1 MRIVKRHLPRVKV
14 PEWPSWRKIPQDAPR
29 TPTQTE
35 TLLGQPLPSSPC
47 CENLNGPTTE
57 HNMGSTPGNWA
68 GGLHFIF
75 HALSTWFLRR
85 AFSSP
90 FILLI
95 FWMFCKRKA
104 PWQLKQ
110 GRLHDSLNY
119 PALASQREKEAS
131 ETFCI
136 LACWPDALDEA
147 GAWGP
152 SYNPFPASLAEV
164 AVRLK
169 QLIKRS
175 IKAERKWGRNKL
187 ALNLKAVYANEVQY
201 GLGGSLGSQS

>member
-14 PEWPSWRKIPQDAPR
+14 TEWPSWRKIPQDAPR

-75 HALSTWFLRR
+75 HALSSWFLRR

-95 FWMFCKRKA
+95 FWMFRRRKA
-104 PWQLKQ
+104 PWQLKLPCTCQ
-110 GRLHDSLNY
+110 SKREGSLWD
-119 PALASQREKEAS
+119 
-131 ETFCI
+131 I
-136 LACWPDALDEA
+136 LYSGMLTRC
-147 GAWGP
+147 
-152 SYNPFPASLAEV
+152 S
-164 AVRLK
+164 R
-169 QLIKRS
+169 
-175 IKAERKWGRNKL
+175 WGRGMRAQL
-187 ALNLKAVYANEVQY
+187 
-201 GLGGSLGSQS
+201 